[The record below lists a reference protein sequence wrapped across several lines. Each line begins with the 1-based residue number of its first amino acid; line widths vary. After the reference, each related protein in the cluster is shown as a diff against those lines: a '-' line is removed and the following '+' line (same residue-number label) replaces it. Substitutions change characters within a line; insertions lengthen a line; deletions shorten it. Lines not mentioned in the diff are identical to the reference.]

1 MARARRKGGAGR
13 HTGSGVAAVHAVVC
27 IKQVPDTTELRINPE
42 TGTLVREGV
51 VSIINPYDVHAL
63 EAALQFKDRYGGEV
77 TVITMGPPSFVQSLR
92 RALAMGADR
101 AILISDRAMAAA
113 DTFATSRVL
122 AEAILKI
129 QREIAPVDIVLCGRQ
144 TIDADTGQVGPGIA
158 ARLDWPVLT
167 YVMAIR
173 SVDWERREIV
183 VERKLERSRQVVWSR
198 LPAVLTVEKE
208 LNEPRYASL
217 RRMLEAARMP
227 ILTWNKDDLGLQRH
241 EVGLLGSPTI
251 VAKSYVKPPVERQRV
266 VIDARHD
273 PDAAVEELVE
283 RLFQEEKFREVVLG
297 GGGGR

>member
-1 MARARRKGGAGR
+1 M
-13 HTGSGVAAVHAVVC
+13 HAVVC

-42 TGTLVREGV
+42 TGTLVRDGV
-51 VSIINPYDVHAL
+51 ISIINPYDVHAL
-63 EAALQFKDRYGGEV
+63 EAALRFKDEHGGQV

-122 AEAILKI
+122 AEAIRKI
-129 QREIAPVDIVLCGRQ
+129 EREIAPVDVVLCGRQ

-173 SVDWERREIV
+173 SVDFARREIV
-183 VERKLERSRQVVWSR
+183 VERKLERSRQVVWSK

-217 RRMLEAARMP
+217 RRMLAAAQAEIP
-227 ILTWNKDDLGLQRH
+227 VWNKDDLGLKRE

-251 VAKSYVKPPVERQRV
+251 VAKSYVKPPIERQRV
-266 VIDARHD
+266 VIDALQD
-273 PDAAVEELVE
+273 PDAAVERLVD
-283 RLFQEEKFREVVLG
+283 LLLGEEKFREVVLG
-297 GGGGR
+297 ESRP

>member
-1 MARARRKGGAGR
+1 M
-13 HTGSGVAAVHAVVC
+13 HAVVC
-27 IKQVPDTTELRINPE
+27 IKQVPDTTELRIDPE
-42 TGTLVREGV
+42 TGTLVRDGV
-51 VSIINPYDVHAL
+51 ISIINPYDVHAL
-63 EAALQFKDRYGGEV
+63 EAALRFKDEFGGSV
-77 TVITMGPPSFVQSLR
+77 TVITMGPPSFAQSLR

-122 AEAILKI
+122 AEAVRKI
-129 QREIAPVDIVLCGRQ
+129 ERDIAPVDVVLCGRQ

-173 SVDWERREIV
+173 SVDFGRREIV

-217 RRMLEAARMP
+217 RRLLEAARAEIP
-227 ILTWNKDDLGLQRH
+227 VWNKDDLGLKRE

-251 VAKSYVKPPVERQRV
+251 VAKSYVKPAIERRQV
-266 VIDARHD
+266 VIRALED
-273 PDAAVEELVE
+273 PDAAVEQLVE
-283 RLFQEEKFREVVLG
+283 HLLGEEKFREVVLG
-297 GGGGR
+297 ESRP